1 MNDLPDNHAPGP
13 GRRAEDADEDT
24 LELMQQLT
32 VYINET
38 DHLDRK
44 PLYLKILE
52 LVKAQDAAGATML
65 KGMGGYSA
73 SSHAIHTAGFTDI
86 RQNLP
91 LVIIIVDTEEKIK
104 DMLLPLERM
113 VRPNG
118 GLITVQNLEG
128 HCYVHPSHKK

>member
-1 MNDLPDNHAPGP
+1 MNELPDNHSPVPGQS
-13 GRRAEDADEDT
+13 AEDADEDA
-24 LELMQQLT
+24 LEQMQQLT

-52 LVKAQDAAGATML
+52 LVKARDAAGATML

-104 DMLLPLERM
+104 GMLLPLERM